1 MADETEEEAVI
12 VSLDGGAEQ
21 KPPSGS
27 EDAAVAD
34 LASQF
39 KELQGNLERE
49 KQARADADR
58 RADEQRRVAVEA
70 RAEATTARTEATD
83 RAYESVET
91 GLAGAQSDASA
102 AEQAYTVAM
111 EAGNFSEAAK
121 AQRRMSQAEARILRF
136 EEAKADIEARRA
148 EKPREQARPAQ
159 PDPIETFIESRSDP
173 SKRWL
178 REHREFLTD
187 QRKSLKLTAAHN
199 DALAE
204 GITAD
209 SPQYF
214 EHVEKFLGLRETPKA
229 VEVNGEAKPP
239 AAPVPARR
247 TAAPPAAPVSGSGGG
262 MSASSGGRV
271 EVPLTKEQVAIAED
285 GTITWG
291 AHDLAAGRIK
301 DKAMI
306 GQPIGR
312 TEYARRKY
320 VQKQQGLHDRMFYES

>member
-1 MADETEEEAVI
+1 MSDETEEEAVI

-49 KQARADADR
+49 KQARVDADR

-229 VEVNGEAKPP
+229 VEANGEAKPA
-239 AAPVPARR
+239 AAPVKRAS
-247 TAAPPAAPVSGSGGG
+247 APPAAPVSGSGGG
-262 MSASSGGRV
+262 MRLSGEGRKV
-271 EVPLTKEQVAIAED
+271 HLSKGQADRATD
-285 GTITWG
+285 GSIVWG
-291 AHDLAAGRIK
+291 KHDLAAGRIK
-301 DKAMI
+301 DANLI
-306 GQPIGR
+306 GQPIGLQ
-312 TEYARRKY
+312 EYARRVEHYDKI
-320 VQKQQGLHDRMFYES
+320 GGFDRSWVDG

>member
-21 KPPSGS
+21 KSPSGS

-58 RADEQRRVAVEA
+58 RADEQRREAAQA
-70 RAEATTARTEATD
+70 RADATTARTEATD
-83 RAYESVET
+83 RSYEAVET

-136 EEAKADIEARRA
+136 EEAKADFEARRG
-148 EKPREQARPAQ
+148 EKPREQVRSSQ

-229 VEVNGEAKPP
+229 VEANGEAKPA
-239 AAPVPARR
+239 AAPAKR
-247 TAAPPAAPVSGSGGG
+247 AGAPPAAPVSGSGGG
-262 MSASSGGRV
+262 MSSSGSNRTV
-271 EVPLTKEQVAIAED
+271 TLTKSEAAAATD
-285 GTITWG
+285 GTLIWNFDDPSG
-291 AHDLAAGRIK
+291 NKKFKKGD
-301 DKAMI
+301 
-306 GQPIGR
+306 PIGVQ
-312 TEYARRKY
+312 EFARRKLEL
-320 VQKQQGLHDRMFYES
+320 QRQGAYDRSYTEQ